1 LVVDAIFGFSFKGS
15 IREPYFS
22 LIKDLKTSGLP
33 ICSVDIPSGWN
44 VDTGS
49 NEDGF
54 EQPSM
59 LVSLSAPKKAASEF
73 KGVHYLG
80 GRFIPESIFEKYKC
94 KPPIDYT
101 GSNQFIRL

>member
-1 LVVDAIFGFSFKGS
+1 
-15 IREPYFS
+15 

-49 NEDGF
+49 NANGF
-54 EQPSM
+54 DQPSM

-73 KGVHYLG
+73 
-80 GRFIPESIFEKYKC
+80 
-94 KPPIDYT
+94 
-101 GSNQFIRL
+101 